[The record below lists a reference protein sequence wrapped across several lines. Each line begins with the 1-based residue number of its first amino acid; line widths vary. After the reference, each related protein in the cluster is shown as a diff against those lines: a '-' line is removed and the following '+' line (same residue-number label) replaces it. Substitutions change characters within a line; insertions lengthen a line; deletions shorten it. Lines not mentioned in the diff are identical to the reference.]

1 MKLKRDAEG
10 RYHGTY
16 AGQELIVWRGERSW
30 SAECPTI
37 AVARNSCPTR
47 AYAVREIR
55 DAIDEA
61 AVVIPELDRLL
72 ERWTAAVKAVVAR
85 LGDQPQGVRAHVAL
99 ADLRH
104 ALSWLDGSV
113 RMQAVRFERD
123 LAKLEAHSAEAGPE
137 LLEGEP
143 APAEIS

>member
-1 MKLKRDAEG
+1 MKLTRDDDG

-16 AGQELIVWRGERSW
+16 DDQPFVVWRQENSW
-30 SAECPTI
+30 AAECSTI
-37 AVARNSCPTR
+37 AVTLSSYPTR
-47 AYAVREIR
+47 AYATRAIC

-61 AVVIPELDRLL
+61 AVVIPELDQLL
-72 ERWTAAVKAVVAR
+72 ERWTSAVKAVVAR

-99 ADLRH
+99 ANLHH

-123 LAKLEAHSAEAGPE
+123 LAKLRAHLAEASPE
-137 LLEGEP
+137 RLEAAQSLLD
-143 APAEIS
+143 A